1 MTTTEDNSICIQ
13 ILDRKYNIK
22 CPSNEVIELQ
32 EAAKVLS
39 EGMRQLKQTGG
50 VTTTEQIA
58 VVSALNISHELL
70 QLKKQNN
77 NYINVMNKRLQ
88 DLQKRIE
95 KFLAVEDEVAIY

>member
-1 MTTTEDNSICIQ
+1 MTITEENLISIQ

-32 EAAKVLS
+32 EAAKVVD
-39 EGMRQLKQTGG
+39 ENMRQLKHSGG
-50 VTTTEQIA
+50 ITSTEQMA

-88 DLQKRIE
+88 DLQKRIK
-95 KFLAVEDEVAIY
+95 KFLAVDEEVAI